1 MLSVARVMI
10 QKQVEIVTDLLDAR
24 IPGAAVAEVARGALI
39 QQDFGAEVRLDRGG
53 LEVVVHMV
61 AVRAILVQGGNGQ
74 DLGFRLRRHGS
85 ALQPHG
91 IIVRRGENA
100 RRRQPRR
107 QRFPAFR
114 CCLQR
119 RTAKQKRISARESFR
134 RCAVVGQTDGK
145 GKPPGRAPYKVAA
158 AVVFVRIAEHAQKAG
173 EKCGARDRR
182 IRIKL
187 CRRCPFGNAVCISIA
202 DIGARPC
209 RQIVKRHLRVAVQRR
224 VEVKIHLA
232 VRRRRTRHQMQRV
245 QCRRGIISRGCRST

>member
-1 MLSVARVMI
+1 
-10 QKQVEIVTDLLDAR
+10 
-24 IPGAAVAEVARGALI
+24 
-39 QQDFGAEVRLDRGG
+39 
-53 LEVVVHMV
+53 MV
-61 AVRAILVQGGNGQ
+61 AVRAAPVQVGDGQ
-74 DLGFRLRRHGS
+74 NLGSRICRHGS
-85 ALQPHG
+85 ALQPHD
-91 IIVRRGENA
+91 IIFRRGENA

-114 CCLQR
+114 RCFQR
-119 RTAKQKRISARESFR
+119 RAAKQERITARKSFR
-134 RCAVVGQTDGK
+134 RCAAVGQADSK
-145 GKPPGRAPYKVAA
+145 GKPPGRTPDKVAA

-209 RQIVKRHLRVAVQRR
+209 RQIVKRRLPVAVRRRPFCPEKTHNKRDRLCAAERR

-245 QCRRGIISRGCRST
+245 QRRCGILCRGCRSTERQCGGECRKQQCGKT